1 MCTEALKRAVKIA
14 GGQKALASKLAGVSQ
29 QKISYWLNT
38 AKKVQAEYVLA
49 IEEITGVSRHELRP
63 DLYPIEVKA

>member
-14 GGQKALASKLAGVSQ
+14 GGQKALASKLDCVSQ